1 MKLSVRHYRTATG
14 KIPYQAWLAKLKD
27 KTAKAAV
34 IRRLIRIE
42 LGDLGDHRGVGD
54 GVSELRIDVG
64 PGYRVYYGMVGQTVV
79 LLLTAG
85 SKSSQ
90 ERDIAR
96 AKGYWNDYQARDEQ
110 G

>member
-1 MKLSVRHYRTATG
+1 MKLSIRHYRTATG
-14 KIPYQAWLAKLKD
+14 KIPYQGWLAKLKD

-34 IRRLIRIE
+34 IRRSIRME
-42 LGDLGDHRGVGD
+42 LGDLGDHKGLGD

-79 LLLTAG
+79 LLLTGG
-85 SKSSQ
+85 SKGSQ

-96 AKGYWNDYQARDEQ
+96 AKDYWKDHHERSQQ